1 MLLHQKVCET
11 IGITRLDLAEK
22 LGVSKSTI
30 DSWSD
35 PSRMSQTTKLV
46 LELMLENH
54 SKSALILKFNEVFS
68 ELKDFDKSNYGAV
81 SEEQDDWRD
90 LIFRMK
96 YILQEYGLNVIEA
109 SKRLGEAS
117 FDYLD
122 RVLKLKNVPSFDFL
136 DKFSNSFQ
144 ISNNWLANGKDRP
157 FSLKFIKSNT
167 LKSLDE
173 EFYDFNKIYIVH
185 CSDNKVHTKII
196 VEDKT
201 GKFDFF
207 RTDFCI
213 GEDFFMENTECRDL
227 FELYE
232 FYMKHKNYIALVS
245 LKRDEYDKLA
255 SRNFYAKNILEKG
268 DYSYILYDLFDL
280 DYFHKEIY
288 GDFFVRCTNIIKSL
302 KEIKDKK

>member
-11 IGITRLDLAEK
+11 LSITRVELAEK
-22 LGVSKSTI
+22 LGISKSTI

-35 PSRMSQTTKLV
+35 PSRMSQTTKLA
-46 LELMLENH
+46 LELMLENYF
-54 SKSALILKFNEVFS
+54 KSVLISKFNDVLS

-81 SEEQDDWRD
+81 GEEQDDWQD

-185 CSDNKVHTKII
+185 CSDDKVHTKII

-232 FYMKHKNYIALVS
+232 FYMKRKNYIALVS
-245 LKRDEYDKLA
+245 LKRDEYDKLI
-255 SRNFYAKNILEKG
+255 SKNFYAKNILEKG
-268 DYSYILYDLFDL
+268 RYSYMLHDLFDL
-280 DYFHKEIY
+280 DYSNKEIY
-288 GDFFVRCTNIIKSL
+288 GDFFVRCTDIIKSL
-302 KEIKDKK
+302 KR